1 MQAPKMKNWQ
11 EVKPKD
17 FWGEI
22 APCEH
27 VLQIYDSHEVFI
39 NTLSQFVGDGINSG
53 DCTIVIATRQHIK
66 SLERLLTE
74 HGINVDS
81 LKNEDQFIALDAEEV
96 LRSFMVNDWPDSTKF
111 FNTISAL
118 FTRATRKNRNVRAFG
133 EMVAILWSQGLNGAT
148 VQLEHLWN
156 EFCAGHHMTLFCAYP
171 KSGFTEDAEQSIQHI
186 CATHSKVIYGS
197 SVPTSTSLLFKAG

>member
-1 MQAPKMKNWQ
+1 MMNWQ

-27 VLQIYDSHEVFI
+27 VLQIYDNNEVFI

-53 DCTIVIATRQHIK
+53 DCTIVIATKQHLA
-66 SLERLLTE
+66 SLETTLSE

-81 LKNEDQFIALDAEEV
+81 LKCEDQYIAIDAEDV
-96 LRSFMVNDWPDSTKF
+96 LNEFMVNDWPDSTKF
-111 FNTISAL
+111 FKTISAL
-118 FTRATRKNRNVRAFG
+118 FHRASKKNRNVRAFG
-133 EMVAILWSQGLNGAT
+133 EMVALLWSQGLNGAT

-156 EFCAGHHMTLFCAYP
+156 QFCAEHQMTLFCAYP
-171 KSGFTEDAEQSIQHI
+171 KSGFTENSDQSMLNI
-186 CATHSKVIYGS
+186 CNAHAKVICGS
-197 SVPTSTSLLFKAG
+197 EVPGSKLLFKTTQPLA

>member
-1 MQAPKMKNWQ
+1 MNWQ

-27 VLQIYDSHEVFI
+27 VLQIYDNNEVFI

-53 DCTIVIATRQHIK
+53 DCTIVIATQEHIE
-66 SLERLLTE
+66 SLVSLLNE

-81 LKNEDQFIALDAEEV
+81 LKNEDQFIALDAETV
-96 LRSFMVNDWPDSTKF
+96 LQSFMVNDWPDPIKF
-111 FNTISAL
+111 FNTISDL
-118 FTRATRKNRNVRAFG
+118 FKRASKKNRNVRAFG
-133 EMVAILWSQGLNGAT
+133 EMVALLWSKGLNGAT

-156 EFCAGHHMTLFCAYP
+156 QFCAEHHMTLFCAYP
-171 KSGFTEDAEQSIQHI
+171 KSGFTEDAEQSIKHI
-186 CATHSKVIYGS
+186 CNTHSKVIYGS
-197 SVPTSTSLLFKAG
+197 TVRASKSLLFKVS